1 MLLPNLA
8 LGEAQGAPHEARS
21 GPLDTCLRD
30 AAEALA
36 RTQMLLSLSCFL
48 PVLAGVLA
56 GWRQQDVQ
64 PPNSLV
70 LAPRVT
76 GLTPTIIPLDAL
88 ASHTGIICL
97 KD

>member
-8 LGEAQGAPHEARS
+8 LGEAQGAPQEARS

-30 AAEALA
+30 AAEALG

-64 PPNSLV
+64 PSNSLI
-70 LAPRVT
+70 LAPRCDRT
-76 GLTPTIIPLDAL
+76 HTHHPLDAL